1 MPAEA
6 RREEASVTLSA
17 ALVLLSRLDEQGP
30 RERRELFGFWAKE
43 DTILDAADL
52 GWVTYER
59 DVVALTNK
67 GRRAL
72 DGQRRRERFGTP
84 E

>member
-1 MPAEA
+1 M
-6 RREEASVTLSA
+6 TISA

-30 RERRELFGFWAKE
+30 RERRELFGYWAKE
-43 DTILDAADL
+43 DTILAAAGL

-59 DVVALTNK
+59 DVVTLTER

-72 DGQRRRERFGTP
+72 AGQRQWVELSGRLTWLAKRE
-84 E
+84 